1 MPILETLKQVLVTG
15 SVFLL
20 VITVLVFVH
29 ELGHFWAAKAFG
41 MHVDAF
47 AVMMGGLRKTD
58 LRERLK
64 KPLVS
69 AWILY
74 GIGLASVVLIAIAGA
89 INSQGLFAAGM
100 FALAFLLPIWVI
112 TRLAALYHVPIL
124 MAMKS
129 LAISWISVL
138 VILGLGSGFKNIDLA
153 YFGGMMLAGSF
164 VAILIVYYTPVSQKS
179 DDKPQ
184 GHGEIVI
191 DDAPVDVRF
200 RPLWARTSKGG
211 TEFSLLVLPLGGF
224 AAIKG
229 MHPKPDG
236 SEVNVDKGF
245 YSKPAWQRLIVLFA
259 GPAFSMLLGF
269 GLVTW
274 SLMGRGLPEP
284 IPVVSQFSDKSP
296 AELAGMKV
304 GDRLT
309 AVNGAAISSWD
320 DLTSKVRFSY
330 IERED
335 TLVPQPLTLSID
347 RGGEQLTFTV
357 VPTLTDGPEP
367 VLDSKG
373 DEVGLAKIQARIGVA
388 PDVGYVPVGFVDG
401 LTRAVKMPFAMLMQL
416 GATATNYEVAKQTVG
431 GPRETVKGY
440 SQAIAEGPWEVITLA
455 GMLSIFLGVLNLLPV
470 PPLDGGQMMI
480 ATIEIFRGGRR
491 ISHSLQSMLHA
502 VGMVFVVIL
511 SLAPFVID
519 SSRRADENA
528 AKVEKIDLASDPS
541 QVE

>member
-58 LRERLK
+58 LRDRLT

-69 AWILY
+69 SWILY

-89 INSQGLFAAGM
+89 INSQGLFATGM
-100 FALAFLLPIWVI
+100 FVLAFLLPIWVI

-236 SEVNVDKGF
+236 SEVKVDKGF

-274 SLMGRGLPEP
+274 SLVGRGLPEP

-304 GDRLT
+304 GDRLM

-347 RGGEQLTFTV
+347 RSGEQLTFTV
-357 VPTLTDGPEP
+357 VPTLTEGPEP

-401 LTRAVKMPFAMLMQL
+401 LSRAVKMPFAMLMQL